1 MVREMK
7 IAKSAWSG
15 SRTKYPSDAV
25 NTESK
30 ESLGFVSSYMPC
42 TEKPGEL
49 ESEPG
54 WGLAGIGFPRLT
66 SVEFLIENYDLAN
79 KSKQGD
85 R

>member
-1 MVREMK
+1 
-7 IAKSAWSG
+7 
-15 SRTKYPSDAV
+15 
-25 NTESK
+25 
-30 ESLGFVSSYMPC
+30 MPC

-49 ESEPG
+49 ESDPG

-85 R
+85 RLHVGH